1 MGIIS
6 NTIIHLQY
14 SDAKPRLP
22 SQARQCPEVVN
33 VTAISVERVGR
44 SRVGDVDLATVAFS
58 SVFSDHMFSAEC
70 HHGQWSAAR
79 VEPYGPIT
87 LEPSVSALHYGVSVF
102 EGLKVHRG
110 PTGAPLLFRVAEN
123 ARRLQRS
130 AARLAMT
137 LPPESLFLDGLRALI
152 RIDQAWV
159 PPADAGALYVRPIL
173 FSIDPAVRVKP
184 AEHFRF
190 LIFTFPYGSYY
201 SAPVDVV
208 ATERYVRAFPGGTGD
223 IKPGGNYAASL
234 IAEEEARAIGF
245 NSVMWLDGR
254 EHRYIEECGVMNA
267 FFVVGDEVIT
277 PPLKGTILPGV
288 TRDSVI
294 SLLRAMGI
302 RVREEPIAIDELFRY
317 HAGGTLKECF
327 GTGTAA
333 TVSHIGRIRY
343 RSETIELPPVA
354 QRTVG
359 PAVREKLLAVMTGRA
374 PDPYGWVET
383 VQ

>member
-1 MGIIS
+1 
-6 NTIIHLQY
+6 
-14 SDAKPRLP
+14 LP
-22 SQARQCPEVVN
+22 SQARNGPEVAN

-44 SRVGDVDLATVAFS
+44 SRVGEVDLATVAFS

-79 VEPYGPIT
+79 VQPYGPIT

-137 LPPESLFLDGLRALI
+137 LPPEALFLDGLRELI
-152 RIDQAWV
+152 RIDQSWV

-184 AEHFRF
+184 AEHFRL

-208 ATERYVRAFPGGTGD
+208 ATERYVRAFAGGTGD

-234 IAEEEARAIGF
+234 IAEEEARSIGF
-245 NSVMWLDGR
+245 HSVMWLDSR

-294 SLLRAMGI
+294 ALLRAMGI
-302 RVREEPIAIDELFRY
+302 RVREEPIAIDELLRY
-317 HAGGTLKECF
+317 HAAGTLKECF

-333 TVSHIGRIRY
+333 TVSHIGRVRY

-354 QRTVG
+354 QRIVG

-374 PDPYGWVET
+374 PDPHGWVET